1 MIRKVVGVSADG
13 AVAELVGAST
23 LGWHGQ
29 SWQTDPALLDGGLQL
44 ALLWTKHMLGGG
56 SLPTG
61 IDRLRVYCSGLPQGE
76 LRCVLVGKK
85 AAGDKAVCDIAF
97 VDADGTIV
105 AELTGVTTHVL
116 PGSRSS
122 SAATRVRA

>member
-1 MIRKVVGVSADG
+1 M
-13 AVAELVGAST
+13 
-23 LGWHGQ
+23 
-29 SWQTDPALLDGGLQL
+29 
-44 ALLWTKHMLGGG
+44 
-56 SLPTG
+56 
-61 IDRLRVYCSGLPQGE
+61 DRFRIYHSGLPEGD

-97 VDADGTIV
+97 VDADGRIV

-122 SAATRVRA
+122 STTPHARA